1 MVEDKKLGPHNI
13 DSSLQ
18 VVRRL
23 AKMRL
28 MKGIPFQYLVP
39 TDAALPV
46 ESIRFFHIDQNWL
59 DALIDGALS
68 VTMRSKSDIEWL
80 KGSEPNRNTTRYE
93 DILRNTN
100 QFASS
105 TRKFYRNMFNH
116 SRSEA
121 GNNQTMKSGGSMTG
135 LLIRSTVVRDYP
147 GLEVSA
153 YKDPES
159 NANRIEIN
167 TNNSGTSWQRKNW
180 VQTLRME
187 RLSPSI
193 LLCIFNDIP
202 SHVRIQEPSE
212 SLRMG
217 VDGRPASNS
226 NLDPTSFNLKLKNSD
241 GSLKLDSNGENEQAN
256 IRTRSNTN
264 DDTVLDISGL
274 FNHLQSWI
282 NTGNNNAGFSTQDS
296 ALIATQMLQLPYQQD
311 FIPTLY
317 NFVESKGVS
326 K

>member
-1 MVEDKKLGPHNI
+1 MAGDDNTNLLASE
-13 DSSLQ
+13 SSLQ

-23 AKMRL
+23 AKIRL
-28 MKGIPFQYLVP
+28 LRGVPFQYLVP

-68 VTMRSKSDIEWL
+68 VTMRSNSDIEWL
-80 KGSEPNRNTTRYE
+80 KQSEPDSDINRYE
-93 DILRNTN
+93 SMLKNTN
-100 QFASS
+100 QFTSGS
-105 TRKFYRNMFNH
+105 RKFYRNMFRH
-116 SRSEA
+116 SRSKT
-121 GNNQTMKSGGSMTG
+121 GNPATIKSGGSMTG
-135 LLIRSTVVRDYP
+135 LLLRSTIVRDYP
-147 GLEVSA
+147 GLEISA

-159 NANRIEIN
+159 STGSIEILTEN
-167 TNNSGTSWQRKNW
+167 IASPWLRKNW

-193 LLCIFNDIP
+193 LLCIFNDVP
-202 SHVRIQEPSE
+202 THVRIQEPSE

-226 NLDPTSFNLKLKNSD
+226 NEDPTSFNLKLKNSD
-241 GSLKLDSNGENEQAN
+241 GSLINSETN

-264 DDTVLDISGL
+264 DDSVLDITGL
-274 FNHLQSWI
+274 FNDLQARII
-282 NTGNNNAGFSTQDS
+282 NGSDITGFDTQDS

-311 FIPTLY
+311 FIPILY
-317 NFVESKGVS
+317 NFSESEGVS
-326 K
+326 KL